1 MSTCLLNES
10 RTIRI
15 DVETPDGPR
24 QIRLQ
29 PSLWEL
35 LRRAKP
41 VDESWAIFLIRNS
54 LRMYLITPSVS
65 LDVEGVHWRS
75 GRLAGYLDDKATGR
89 NGNGAARTSVE
100 HCRYCGRSDSRQ
112 VDASPSDIREGGRG
126 NG

>member
-29 PSLWEL
+29 PTLWQL
-35 LRRAKP
+35 LSRAKP
-41 VDESWAIFLIRNS
+41 TDESWATFLIKNS
-54 LRMYLITPSVS
+54 LRMFLISPTMT
-65 LDVEGVHWRS
+65 LDLETVHWRS

-89 NGNGAARTSVE
+89 NGNGTTRASVE

-112 VDASPSDIREGGRG
+112 VDASPSDVRTNGRAR
-126 NG
+126 